1 MSKWEAE
8 EWEQEHTATDLG
20 DLAEVEDG
28 PLFPK
33 RLHTRFRHD
42 RRAVIVTMRFGGEER
57 PGDYIINLERT
68 PDSGP
73 TYARITDVQVHTD
86 EVGLTSGD
94 LRDIP
99 LGEMATHMLT
109 SYIVAAEG
117 ALQLSLGEML
127 EQRGVPDVPAEVREA
142 WPHGDRDL
150 VYKWVDLVYTAALML
165 GKPPTKTVGEKFKV
179 NPTTGARLVK
189 YAREAGV
196 LTASSVND
204 PRRRKKRGHE
214 QGDDG

>member
-8 EWEQEHTATDLG
+8 EWEQEHSATDLG
-20 DLAEVEDG
+20 DLAEAGDG
-28 PLFPK
+28 PFFPK

-42 RRAVIVTMRFGGEER
+42 QRTVTVTMEFGGEER
-57 PGDYIINLERT
+57 PGDYIVNLERE
-68 PDSGP
+68 PHANP
-73 TYARITDVQVHTD
+73 TYARVTNVHVHSD
-86 EVGLTSGD
+86 DAGLSSGD

-99 LGEMATHMLT
+99 LGEFATHMLT
-109 SYIVAAEG
+109 SYIVVADEVSK
-117 ALQLSLGEML
+117 LSLEELAERG
-127 EQRGVPDVPAEVREA
+127 GVPDVPAEVREA
-142 WPHGDRDL
+142 WPNGDRDL

-165 GKPPTKTVGEKFKV
+165 RKPPTKTVGEKFKV

-204 PRRRKKRGHE
+204 PRRRKKRDHE
-214 QGDDG
+214 QKDDN